1 LDIGHFIGNWKLPAG
16 HSFSDGWNI
25 GNFMDIITITKTA
38 FHSLRTNLARS
49 LLTIL
54 GIIIGVMAI
63 VLVVA
68 LGQGAQGLILDQV
81 KGVGANTIILR
92 PGREPTGP
100 TDAAESI
107 LSDSLK
113 TREINALKKPENV
126 SGVLTVD
133 PAVLVTGP
141 VTYQDV
147 SYRPT
152 TLGWTSSALL
162 EMFQITPAEG
172 SYFTEDDIIQRSK
185 VAVIGSH
192 VKEKLFGQSDA
203 IGQYIKVK
211 GQNIRVVGVLPK
223 RGQVSAFNVDE
234 IVLLPYSTAQ
244 KDILGIDYFFEVFIR
259 VKDGADVDLAAGD
272 IRATLRELHNISDPA
287 KDDFFVMTQK
297 DIVDRLSTITQAL
310 TIFLAMIAS
319 ISLVVGG
326 IGIMNIMLVSVT
338 ERTREIGLRKALGAT
353 NSDIMRQFLLEA
365 VILTISGGATG
376 TIIGVSLAFII
387 SEILK
392 TQFNLAW
399 PFQLPLSAIILGV
412 GMAGVVGLI
421 FGIYPAR
428 KAADK
433 DPIEALRYE

>member
-1 LDIGHFIGNWKLPAG
+1 
-16 HSFSDGWNI
+16 
-25 GNFMDIITITKTA
+25 MDYLTIVRTA
-38 FHSLRTNLARS
+38 FHSLRTNLTRS

-54 GIIIGVMAI
+54 GIVIGVMAI
-63 VLVVA
+63 VLVVS

-92 PGREPTGP
+92 PGRAPSGP

-107 LSDSLK
+107 LSDSIK
-113 TREINALKKPENV
+113 EREIKALEKPENV
-126 SGVLTVD
+126 SGILAVD
-133 PAVLVTGP
+133 PAVMVTGP

-152 TLGWTSSALL
+152 TLGWTATAIE
-162 EMFQITPAEG
+162 EMFQIVPEEG
-172 SYFTEDDIIQRSK
+172 SFFTEEDIAQRSK
-185 VAVIGSH
+185 VAVIGSR
-192 VKEKLFGQSDA
+192 VREKLFGQSDA
-203 IGQYIKVK
+203 VGEYIKIK
-211 GQNIRVVGVLPK
+211 GQNTRVVGVLPK
-223 RGQVSAFNVDE
+223 RGQVSAFNIDE

-244 KDILGIDYFFEVFIR
+244 KDILGINYFQEIFIR
-259 VKDGADVDLAAGD
+259 VKDGADVDLAASD
-272 IRATLRELHNISDPA
+272 ITATLRELHNISDPE

-297 DIVDRLSTITQAL
+297 DIVDRLSTVTQAL
-310 TIFLAMIAS
+310 TVFLAMIAS

-365 VILTISGGATG
+365 VILTVSGGASG
-376 TIIGVSLAFII
+376 TIIGIGLSFII

-392 TQFNLAW
+392 TQFKLAW
-399 PFQLPLSAIILGV
+399 PFHLPLSAIILGI

>member
-1 LDIGHFIGNWKLPAG
+1 MELKIDNYL
-16 HSFSDGWNI
+16 N
-25 GNFMDIITITKTA
+25 MDTFTITRTA

-54 GIIIGVMAI
+54 GIVIGVMAI

-92 PGREPTGP
+92 PGRQPTGP
-100 TDAAESI
+100 DSAAETI
-107 LSDSLK
+107 LSDSIK
-113 TREINALKKPENV
+113 QREIDALKNPVNV
-126 SGVLTVD
+126 PDVESVD

-141 VTYQDV
+141 VQYQENT
-147 SYRPT
+147 YRPMV
-152 TLGWTSSALL
+152 LGWTADALIQ
-162 EMFQITPAEG
+162 MFQISPSEG
-172 SYFTEDDIIQRSK
+172 TLFSEDDILQRSK
-185 VAVIGSH
+185 VAVIGSK
-192 VKEKLFGQSDA
+192 VREKLFGSSDA
-203 IGQYIKVK
+203 LGEYIKIR
-211 GQNIRVVGVLPK
+211 GQNIRILGILPP
-223 RGQVSAFNVDE
+223 RGQVSAFNIDDL
-234 IVLLPYSTAQ
+234 ILLPYSTAQ
-244 KDILGIDYFFEVFIR
+244 KDILGINYFNEIFLR
-259 VKDGADVDLAAGD
+259 VKDGADVDLAASD
-272 IRATLRELHNISDPA
+272 IKATLRDLHNITDPE

-353 NSDIMRQFLLEA
+353 NSDILKQFLLEA
-365 VILTISGGATG
+365 VILTVSGGASG
-376 TIIGVSLAFII
+376 TLLGISLALIA
-387 SEILK
+387 SVVLK
-392 TQFNLAW
+392 AQFGLAW

-412 GMAGVVGLI
+412 GMAGVVGLA

-428 KAADK
+428 KAAQK

>member
-1 LDIGHFIGNWKLPAG
+1 
-16 HSFSDGWNI
+16 
-25 GNFMDIITITKTA
+25 MDFLTVLRTA
-38 FHSLRTNLARS
+38 FHSLRANLARS

-92 PGREPTGP
+92 PGRQPTGP
-100 TDAAESI
+100 ESAAETI
-107 LSDSLK
+107 LSDSIK
-113 TREINALKKPENV
+113 QREIAALENTTNV
-126 SGVLTVD
+126 PDVESVD

-141 VTYQDV
+141 VQYQENT
-147 SYRPT
+147 YRPT
-152 TLGWTSSALL
+152 ILGWTSDALQK
-162 EMFQITPAEG
+162 MFQITTSEG
-172 SYFTEDDIIQRSK
+172 TIFSQEDILQRSK
-185 VAVIGSH
+185 VAIIGSK
-192 VKEKLFGQSDA
+192 VREKLFGSSDA
-203 IGQYIKVK
+203 VGEFIKIR
-211 GQNIRVVGVLPK
+211 GQNIRVVGVLPS
-223 RGQVSAFNVDE
+223 RGQVSAFNIDDL
-234 IVLLPYSTAQ
+234 ILLPYSTAQ
-244 KDILGIDYFFEVFIR
+244 KDILGINYFNEVFIR
-259 VKDGADVDLAAGD
+259 VKDGADVDLAASD
-272 IRATLRELHNISDPA
+272 IKATLRDLHNITDPE

-353 NSDIMRQFLLEA
+353 NSDILRQFLFEA
-365 VILTISGGATG
+365 VILTVSGGTIG
-376 TIIGVSLAFII
+376 TLLGISLAYIA
-387 SEILK
+387 SVVLK
-392 TQFNLAW
+392 TQFKLAW

-412 GMAGVVGLI
+412 GMAAVVGLA
-421 FGIYPAR
+421 FGLYPAK
-428 KAADK
+428 KAANK

>member
-1 LDIGHFIGNWKLPAG
+1 
-16 HSFSDGWNI
+16 
-25 GNFMDIITITKTA
+25 MDLLTITRTA

-54 GIIIGVMAI
+54 GIVIGVMAI

-92 PGREPTGP
+92 PGRQPTGP
-100 TDAAESI
+100 ESAAETI
-107 LSDSLK
+107 LSDSIK
-113 TREINALKKPENV
+113 QREIDALKNPINV
-126 SGVLTVD
+126 PDIESVD

-141 VTYQDV
+141 VQYQENT
-147 SYRPT
+147 YRPMVI
-152 TLGWTSSALL
+152 GWTADALVQ
-162 EMFQITPAEG
+162 MFQISPSEG
-172 SYFTEDDIIQRSK
+172 TLFSEDDILQRSK
-185 VAVIGSH
+185 VAVIGSK
-192 VKEKLFGQSDA
+192 VREKLFGSSDA
-203 IGQYIKVK
+203 LGEYIKIR
-211 GQNIRVVGVLPK
+211 GQNIRILGVLPP
-223 RGQVSAFNVDE
+223 RGQVSAFNVDDL
-234 IVLLPYSTAQ
+234 ILVPYSTAQ
-244 KDILGIDYFFEVFIR
+244 KDILGINYFNEVFLR
-259 VKDGADVDLAAGD
+259 AKDGSDVDLAASD
-272 IRATLRELHNISDPA
+272 IKATLRDLHNITDPE

-353 NSDIMRQFLLEA
+353 NRDILRQFLLEA
-365 VILTISGGATG
+365 VILTVSGGASG
-376 TIIGVSLAFII
+376 TILGISLAFLA
-387 SEILK
+387 SVILK

-412 GMAGVVGLI
+412 GMAGVVGLG
-421 FGIYPAR
+421 FGLYPAR
-428 KAADK
+428 KAALK

>member
-1 LDIGHFIGNWKLPAG
+1 
-16 HSFSDGWNI
+16 
-25 GNFMDIITITKTA
+25 MDIITITRTA

-54 GIIIGVMAI
+54 GIVIGVMAI

-92 PGREPTGP
+92 PGRQPTGP
-100 TDAAESI
+100 ESAAETI
-107 LSDSLK
+107 LSDSIK
-113 TREINALKKPENV
+113 ERETSALNNPVNV
-126 SGVLTVD
+126 PGIESVD

-141 VTYQDV
+141 VQYQENT
-147 SYRPT
+147 YRPMI
-152 TLGWTSSALL
+152 LGWTADALVQ
-162 EMFQITPAEG
+162 MFQISPAEG
-172 SYFTEDDIIQRSK
+172 TLFSDDDILQRSK
-185 VAVIGSH
+185 VAVIGSK
-192 VKEKLFGQSDA
+192 VREKLFGSSDA
-203 IGQYIKVK
+203 LGEFIKIR
-211 GQNIRVVGVLPK
+211 GQNIRILGILPA
-223 RGQVSAFNVDE
+223 RGQVSAFNIDDL
-234 IVLLPYSTAQ
+234 VLLPYSTAQ
-244 KDILGIDYFFEVFIR
+244 KDILGINYFNEVFIR
-259 VKDGADVDLAAGD
+259 AKDGTDVDLVASD
-272 IRATLRELHNISDPA
+272 IKATLRDLHNITDPE

-353 NSDIMRQFLLEA
+353 NSDILKQFLLEA
-365 VILTISGGATG
+365 VILTVSGGASG
-376 TIIGVSLAFII
+376 TILGISLAFITSI
-387 SEILK
+387 VLK
-392 TQFNLAW
+392 AQFSLAW

-412 GMAGVVGLI
+412 GMAGVVGLG
-421 FGIYPAR
+421 FGLYPAR
-428 KAADK
+428 KAAQK

>member
-1 LDIGHFIGNWKLPAG
+1 
-16 HSFSDGWNI
+16 
-25 GNFMDIITITKTA
+25 MDFLTITKTA

-92 PGREPTGP
+92 PGRQPTGP
-100 TDAAESI
+100 DSAAETI
-107 LSDSLK
+107 LSDSIK
-113 TREINALKKPENV
+113 QREIDALKNTVNV
-126 SGVLTVD
+126 PDTESVD

-141 VTYQDV
+141 VQYQENT
-147 SYRPT
+147 YRPMV
-152 TLGWTSSALL
+152 LGWTADALTT
-162 EMFQITPAEG
+162 MFQISPSEG
-172 SYFTEDDIIQRSK
+172 TLFSSDDILQRSK
-185 VAVIGSH
+185 VAVIGSK
-192 VKEKLFGQSDA
+192 VREKLFGSSDA
-203 IGQYIKVK
+203 IGEFIKIR
-211 GQNIRVVGVLPK
+211 GQNIRVLGVLPA
-223 RGQVSAFNVDE
+223 RGQVSAFNVDDL
-234 IVLLPYSTAQ
+234 ILLPYSTAQ
-244 KDILGIDYFFEVFIR
+244 KDILGINYFNEIFIR
-259 VKDGADVDLAAGD
+259 VKDGADVDLAASD
-272 IRATLRELHNISDPA
+272 IKATLRDMHNITDPE

-297 DIVDRLSTITQAL
+297 DIVDRLSTVTQAL

-353 NSDIMRQFLLEA
+353 NSDILRQFLLEA
-365 VILTISGGATG
+365 VILTVSGGASG
-376 TIIGVSLAFII
+376 TLLGISLAFVAAIV
-387 SEILK
+387 LK
-392 TQFNLAW
+392 SQFNLAW
-399 PFQLPLSAIILGV
+399 PFVMPLSAIILGV
-412 GMAGVVGLI
+412 GMAGVVGLL

-428 KAADK
+428 KAARK

>member
-1 LDIGHFIGNWKLPAG
+1 
-16 HSFSDGWNI
+16 
-25 GNFMDIITITKTA
+25 MDFLAITRTA
-38 FHSLRTNLARS
+38 FHSLRVNLGRS

-54 GIIIGVMAI
+54 GIVIGVMAI

-81 KGVGANTIILR
+81 KGVGGNTIILR
-92 PGREPTGP
+92 PGREPSGP

-107 LSDSLK
+107 LSDSIK
-113 TREINALKKPENV
+113 EREIKALKKPENV
-126 SGVLTVD
+126 TGVFAVD

-141 VTYQDV
+141 VTYQDA

-152 TLGWTSSALL
+152 TLGWTATAIE

-172 SYFTEDDIIQRSK
+172 SFFTEEDIAQRSK

-192 VKEKLFGQSDA
+192 VREKLFGQSDA
-203 IGQYIKVK
+203 IGEYIKIK
-211 GQNIRVVGVLPK
+211 GQNMRVVAVLPK
-223 RGQVSAFNVDE
+223 RGQVSAFNIDE
-234 IVLLPYSTAQ
+234 ILLLPYSTAQ
-244 KDILGIDYFFEVFIR
+244 KDILSIDYFAEVFIR
-259 VKDGADVDLAAGD
+259 VKDGADVDLAASD
-272 IRATLRELHNISDPA
+272 ITATLRELHNISDPE

-365 VILTISGGATG
+365 VILTVSGGATG
-376 TIIGVSLAFII
+376 TIIGISLAFIT
-387 SEILK
+387 SEVLK
-392 TQFNLAW
+392 SQYNLAW

-412 GMAGVVGLI
+412 GMAGFVGLI